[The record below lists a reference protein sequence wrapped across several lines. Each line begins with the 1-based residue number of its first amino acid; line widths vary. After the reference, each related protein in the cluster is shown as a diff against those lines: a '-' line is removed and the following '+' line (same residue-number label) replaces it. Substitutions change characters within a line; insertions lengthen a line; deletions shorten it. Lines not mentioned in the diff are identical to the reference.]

1 MVRAIRSSRHRR
13 IWPALFLL
21 GGCGG
26 VQAARGHDQ
35 VATLVAERTGGAPTR
50 WQAGPP
56 PDEQI
61 AEWVR
66 SLLAAG
72 LTRERAIEI
81 ALVNNP
87 ALKETYEHLGVSQA
101 DMVQAGLLRNP
112 TFGLDL
118 GFGSSAVRELRGS
131 VVQDFLDLIVLGR
144 RKEIAREQ
152 FLSDTLRVA
161 HQALETAAAVSR
173 AYVDVQTQE
182 AVVAQRRVLLD
193 TQATGA
199 GLMERRHAAGNAT
212 DLERAEEDA
221 GLAEARL
228 ELNRDELELAERRE
242 RLNQLLGLAGAAS
255 AWTLRETLA
264 EPMAPEPP
272 EAELEAAA
280 LKRRLDVAAAGGQ
293 ALLLKKATTLAR
305 STRAIGRLDIGVD
318 AHQDPDGPR
327 VIGPN
332 LVIELP
338 LFDQRQATIA
348 RLEASQREAERHQER
363 VVGDVRAEVRVA
375 HARTATARQMV
386 AHYHDTLLPLRRSVV
401 ELTLQAYNGMLIGA
415 GRLLD
420 AKRAELEAQR
430 GYLAALGAYWNA
442 RAELERASATRL
454 DGHALPPVAT
464 TAAIREEGA
473 R

>member
-1 MVRAIRSSRHRR
+1 MVRALWSSRHRR
-13 IWPALFLL
+13 VWPALFLL

-35 VATLVAERTGGAPTR
+35 VAALVAERSGGARTR
-50 WQAGPP
+50 WQDGPP
-56 PDEQI
+56 PEARI
-61 AEWVR
+61 ADWVR
-66 SLLAAG
+66 SLLADG
-72 LTRERAIEI
+72 LTRERAVEI

-118 GFGSSAVRELRGS
+118 GFGTGTLGELRGS

-161 HQALETAAAVSR
+161 HQALETAAMVSR
-173 AYVDVQTQE
+173 AFVDVQTQE

-193 TQATGA
+193 TQGLGA
-199 GLMERRHAAGNAT
+199 ALMERRHAAGNAT

-221 GLAEARL
+221 SLAEARL
-228 ELNRDELELAERRE
+228 ELNRDELELVERRE
-242 RLNQLLGLAGAAS
+242 HLNQLLGLSGASS
-255 AWTLRETLA
+255 AWTVREPLA
-264 EPMAPEPP
+264 EPMAAEP
-272 EAELEAAA
+272 ALATLEASA

-293 ALLLKKATTLAR
+293 AVLLAKATALAR

-338 LFDQRQATIA
+338 IFDQRQATIA
-348 RLEASQREAERHQER
+348 RLYASQREAERHHER

-375 HARTATARQMV
+375 HARTAAAREVV

-401 ELTLQAYNGMLIGA
+401 ELTQQAFNGMLIGA
-415 GRLLD
+415 PRLLE
-420 AKRAELEAQR
+420 AKRAELDAHR
-430 GYLAALGAYWNA
+430 GYLAALGAYWTA
-442 RAELERASATRL
+442 RAELERATASRL
-454 DGHALPPVAT
+454 DTSTSGPMAT
-464 TAAIREEGA
+464 AGTDRDGGK